1 MDPAAEGKVYPAV
14 GFVVD
19 PERVAAF
26 RSLFGIE
33 EGVPP
38 TFATAAEF
46 AALPQVLGDP
56 ALGLDLTRV
65 VHGSQEYSYTRPLRE
80 RESLE
85 ARARIESIRHK
96 GGTGF
101 LTVAIDLVDADGETV
116 CTARS
121 QLFERGPGSD
131 A

>member
-101 LTVAIDLVDADGETV
+101 LAVAIDLVDADGETV